1 MPAWDGKISDKGEI
15 LRQLDG
21 TQKAIEYALAVII
34 PTVLAVMMFSYI
46 IYPEIF
52 QTAFLA
58 AVGTAIFTL
67 VPASL
72 AQKLHYQC
80 WARNTMPQ
88 RIVSGLIGLIYIS
101 LVAVISVSLI
111 SASKDLEPQQPTTL
125 AIIASLLLG
134 LIIVMVYN
142 SRTRERFGHMD
153 IRFFHRSPAEMI
165 NEIQNILKERG
176 EEFKITGRG
185 RRTLI
190 TLETHKVVIIVV
202 PQLWSSTEI
211 MIECADASGAE
222 VSSIIKRGLDT
233 RARPGR
239 ATLLGP

>member
-1 MPAWDGKISDKGEI
+1 MPAWEGKISDKGEI

-125 AIIASLLLG
+125 AIIASAPGTDHCYGIQFKDAGKIWAYGHSFLSSLSCRDDKRDPE
-134 LIIVMVYN
+134 Y
-142 SRTRERFGHMD
+142 SEREGGRV
-153 IRFFHRSPAEMI
+153 
-165 NEIQNILKERG
+165 QNNR
-176 EEFKITGRG
+176 
-185 RRTLI
+185 
-190 TLETHKVVIIVV
+190 
-202 PQLWSSTEI
+202 
-211 MIECADASGAE
+211 
-222 VSSIIKRGLDT
+222 
-233 RARPGR
+233 
-239 ATLLGP
+239 